1 MRGPPG
7 SLELRTDP
15 WLVPERPAGAQGS
28 RGLSCWG
35 PMSPQPSSS
44 PSGRAC
50 LPSSPAFWCFLSRQ
64 FHSYLDTVIMD
75 ILVPNLQWHAG
86 RTAAAIRTAAV
97 SCLWALIS
105 SDVLS
110 ATQVGPRASWA
121 HAGWEGL
128 RPGCRP
134 FSKPASKTP
143 VSKTHGGKGPW
154 GPEGK
159 SLAGVSGKLPVVILE
174 DF

>member
-1 MRGPPG
+1 MLGAHIQ
-7 SLELRTDP
+7 SLSTCFSIWP
-15 WLVPERPAGAQGS
+15 FPSA
-28 RGLSCWG
+28 
-35 PMSPQPSSS
+35 SSS

-64 FHSYLDTVIMD
+64 FHSYLDTVITD

-105 SDVLS
+105 SEVLS

-121 HAGWEGL
+121 RAGWGGL
-128 RPGCRP
+128 HPGCRP
-134 FSKPASKTP
+134 LSKPTSKMP
-143 VSKTHGGKGPW
+143 VSKTIGGKGAW
-154 GPEGK
+154 GLKGK
-159 SLAGVSGKLPVVILE
+159 SLAGVGGKLHEVIVG